1 MQLLLVRHALPERIL
16 SVADDGV
23 ADPGLTPEGTEQA
36 KRLPLALAPY
46 GVSALVSSPQRRALA
61 TAAPVAEALGLP
73 VGTDPGL
80 AEYDHGHSHYI
91 PIHEAK
97 DIAPDT
103 YAQILA
109 GHLPDFVDEQA
120 FRARVL
126 AGFGRV
132 VAAAN
137 HADTVAVFAHGGVI
151 NVYLQHLL
159 GLERPL
165 TFPLDYTS
173 VTRVLISRNG
183 STRTASV
190 NETGH
195 VRDLL
200 TSRRPS

>member
-1 MQLLLVRHALPERIL
+1 MQLLLVRHALPERIH
-16 SVADDGV
+16 SADTDGV

-36 KRLPLALAPY
+36 ERLPRALAPY

-80 AEYDHGHSHYI
+80 AEYDYGRAHYI

-132 VAAAN
+132 VDAAA
-137 HADTVAVFAHGGVI
+137 HEDTVAVFAHGGVI

-165 TFPLDYTS
+165 TFPIDYTS
-173 VTRVLISRNG
+173 VSRVLISRNG

-200 TSRRPS
+200 ASRRPA